1 MKVCGIVA
9 NCRVK
14 YQCNFRVYS
23 ASDSSSLT
31 VMRMK
36 SAHTLVSRPVLTIYA
51 IRTEIILSVLTGY
64 VSDSSLKMIDFI
76 LIKSS
81 STPCEKIAK
90 WERDPEVDDN
100 SNREPHIK
108 HPLVGVINMHEKWD
122 GLMTYWNLG
131 KLKERWKSEPKHKKS
146 ENNRRLTWTSNALF
160 RGDHKTK
167 AWDRL
172 CLSTQAKGEERASF
186 TYRRTC

>member
-90 WERDPEVDDN
+90 
-100 SNREPHIK
+100 
-108 HPLVGVINMHEKWD
+108 
-122 GLMTYWNLG
+122 
-131 KLKERWKSEPKHKKS
+131 
-146 ENNRRLTWTSNALF
+146 
-160 RGDHKTK
+160 
-167 AWDRL
+167 
-172 CLSTQAKGEERASF
+172 
-186 TYRRTC
+186 